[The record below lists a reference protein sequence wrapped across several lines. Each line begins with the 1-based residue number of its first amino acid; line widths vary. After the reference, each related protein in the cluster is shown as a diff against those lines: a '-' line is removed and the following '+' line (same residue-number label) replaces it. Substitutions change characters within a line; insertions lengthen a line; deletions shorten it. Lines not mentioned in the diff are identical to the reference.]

1 MNDAADLLIR
11 LRRRGAVAAAVGLVA
26 TLALGALGPAAALRG
41 YLPAALFWLGLGLG
55 SLAMLCISHL
65 VTGAWM
71 LVAQRILAAGA
82 QTILPMSLLM
92 LPVVVGMGRVFP
104 WAGAWTPAD
113 TSAIEHAAGYL
124 NGPFFA
130 VRWAVYVA
138 VWSAGAYALARASAR
153 QDADG
158 RDRTGR
164 MRALAAATL
173 IATTLLLLFASTDW
187 IMSLD
192 PGWTSTVFGWLVGV
206 GQMLAASAAATLA
219 LVALRGVPP
228 LRAVVRTAHLHDWGT
243 WLFSLVIFWVYLSFT
258 QLLVIW
264 SGDLPSEITW
274 YLDRSAG
281 AWLWVGIAIAAFQFA
296 LPFALLLSRRTKR
309 SPARLAAVAG
319 VLLAVNAVYTLWL
332 VLPSF
337 PTTGAVEVL
346 AWAAALVGLGGV
358 WTATFARALLGS
370 GLLPTHDARVDH
382 ALTLASVPS

>member
-1 MNDAADLLIR
+1 MTDATDLLTR
-11 LRRRGAVAAAVGLVA
+11 VRRRGAIVAAVGLLA
-26 TLALGALGPAAALRG
+26 TLALGVAGPTEALRG

-55 SLAMLCISHL
+55 SLVVLCIGHL
-65 VTGAWM
+65 ITGAWM

-82 QTILPMSLLM
+82 KTVLPLGLLM
-92 LPVVVGMGRVFP
+92 LPVVIGMGRVFP
-104 WAGAWTPAD
+104 WAGAWEPAD

-124 NGPFFA
+124 DGPFFA

-138 VWSAGAYALARASAR
+138 VWSLGAWAITRASQQ

-158 RDRTGR
+158 RDRTDR
-164 MRALAAATL
+164 MRALAAAAL

-187 IMSLD
+187 ILSLD

-206 GQMLAASAAATLA
+206 GQMLAASAAATVA
-219 LVALRGVPP
+219 LVALRDAPP

-243 WLFSLVIFWVYLSFT
+243 WLFSLVILWVYLSFM
-258 QLLVIW
+258 QFLVIW
-264 SGDLPSEITW
+264 SGDLPAEITW
-274 YLDRSAG
+274 ILDRSAG

-296 LPFALLLSRRTKR
+296 LPFAVLLSRRTKR
-309 SPARLAAVAG
+309 APARLAAVAG
-319 VLLAVNAVYTLWL
+319 VLLVVHAVETMWL

-337 PTTGAVEVL
+337 PTTGAVEWL

-358 WTATFARALLGS
+358 WTAAFAHALLGM

-382 ALTLASVPS
+382 VLTPAPVPS